1 MSRSLRWRGLGPSEY
16 VSSDG
21 TFLVA
26 LAGRN
31 WHLYQRVPVDGDPSE
46 GPAWGWSPSL
56 TTSLRKGDCQARA
69 EARVGT
75 EPPAVA
81 RPARAPQAAEEG
93 RGVRGGITSRVASQ
107 EHHNARCHECGVPF
121 ERTAAHKYG
130 DLCGLHC
137 LETMV
142 EIAQEAGAA

>member
-1 MSRSLRWRGLGPSEY
+1 MSRALKWRGLGPSEY
-16 VSSDG
+16 VSDGG

-26 LAGRN
+26 LAGRD
-31 WHLYQRVPVDGDPSE
+31 WHLYKRVEAPGAGAPLE
-46 GPAWGWSPSL
+46 GPAWTWSPSIRA
-56 TTSLRKGDCQARA
+56 SRRKGDCQDHA
-69 EARVGT
+69 ERN
-75 EPPAVA
+75 PPV
-81 RPARAPQAAEEG
+81 RTARAPQAAEES

-121 ERTAAHKYG
+121 ERTEAHKFG
-130 DLCGLHC
+130 DLCGMNC

>member
-1 MSRSLRWRGLGPSEY
+1 MPNQLKWRGLGPAEY

-21 TFLVA
+21 TYLVA
-26 LAGRN
+26 LSGRD
-31 WHLYQRVPVDGDPSE
+31 WHLYKRVALDGDPSD

-56 TTSLRKGDCQARA
+56 RTSRRKRDCQDHAARNPKA
-69 EARVGT
+69 TA
-75 EPPAVA
+75 P
-81 RPARAPQAAEEG
+81 RAAQAPESAEEG

-121 ERTAAHKYG
+121 ERTEAHKFG
-130 DLCGLHC
+130 DLCGMNC
-137 LETMV
+137 LEALV